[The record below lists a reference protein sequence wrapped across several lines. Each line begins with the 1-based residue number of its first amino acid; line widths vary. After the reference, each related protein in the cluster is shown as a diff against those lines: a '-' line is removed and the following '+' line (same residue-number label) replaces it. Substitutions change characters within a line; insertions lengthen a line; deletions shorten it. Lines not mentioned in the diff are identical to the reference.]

1 MDTVVASIEAEVV
14 FLESFVVPPDIVVV
28 LSDEA
33 VVVDVPT
40 SVDTRFSSILTV
52 VVSVTGVTVTT
63 SILVV

>member
-1 MDTVVASIEAEVV
+1 MDTVVASVEAEVV
-14 FLESFVVPPDIVVV
+14 FVESFVVPPDIVVV

-40 SVDTRFSSILTV
+40 SVDTRFSSMLTV

>member
-1 MDTVVASIEAEVV
+1 MDTVVASVEAEVV
-14 FLESFVVPPDIVVV
+14 FVESFVVPPDIVVV

-33 VVVDVPT
+33 DVVDVPT